1 MRGASPRQG
10 LILEPLQNPPTVNN
24 KSATSANK
32 KNDPQG
38 SNSKTNLLATDGQV
52 APSSPPKQQIVNDD
66 EPAKVNHEENNV
78 KWTPLIDKTEKL
90 NAKEYGY
97 SFGSK
102 KVAMGPGFVNLR
114 FLCHCLAR
122 AIKRHVEFS
131 QGTHWFL
138 QDLQKEEEVDD
149 LEFSYKL
156 PADLRLTL
164 NPKGVRVNPSGGDD
178 QDDDDEDD
186 INPF

>member
-1 MRGASPRQG
+1 MVP
-10 LILEPLQNPPTVNN
+10 
-24 KSATSANK
+24 
-32 KNDPQG
+32 D
-38 SNSKTNLLATDGQV
+38 
-52 APSSPPKQQIVNDD
+52 SPPKQSIQ
-66 EPAKVNHEENNV
+66 PASDALDLAKHEENNV
-78 KWTPLIDKTEKL
+78 KWTPLIDKSEKL

-122 AIKRHVEFS
+122 AIKRHIDFS

-164 NPKGVRVNPSGGDD
+164 NPKGVRVGP
-178 QDDDDEDD
+178 DDDDDD
-186 INPF
+186 DANPFQREEDRDISQTEIEVPEASKD

>member
-1 MRGASPRQG
+1 M
-10 LILEPLQNPPTVNN
+10 QN
-24 KSATSANK
+24 A
-32 KNDPQG
+32 
-38 SNSKTNLLATDGQV
+38 
-52 APSSPPKQQIVNDD
+52 D
-66 EPAKVNHEENNV
+66 EETAKVNHEENNV

-164 NPKGVRVNPSGGDD
+164 NPKGVRVNPSGG
-178 QDDDDEDD
+178 
-186 INPF
+186 